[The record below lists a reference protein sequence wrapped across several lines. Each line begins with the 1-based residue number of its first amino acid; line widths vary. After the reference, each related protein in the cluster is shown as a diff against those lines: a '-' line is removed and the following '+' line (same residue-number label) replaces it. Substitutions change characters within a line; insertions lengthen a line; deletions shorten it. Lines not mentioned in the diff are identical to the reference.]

1 MNWNWNL
8 WIDLG
13 RKRETKGICQH
24 NRIRSQCK
32 ECGGGSI
39 CQHNRQRY
47 QCKECGGEGICQHG
61 RQRSMCKTCKADKDE
76 FMPPDLKVL

>member
-32 ECGGGSI
+32 ECGGVSI
-39 CQHNRQRY
+39 CQHNR
-47 QCKECGGEGICQHG
+47 I
-61 RQRSMCKTCKADKDE
+61 RSKCKTCIADKDE
-76 FMPPDLKVL
+76 SMPPDLEEL

>member
-39 CQHNRQRY
+39 CQHNR
-47 QCKECGGEGICQHG
+47 I
-61 RQRSMCKTCKADKDE
+61 RSKCKTCIADKDE
-76 FMPPDLKVL
+76 SMPADLEEL